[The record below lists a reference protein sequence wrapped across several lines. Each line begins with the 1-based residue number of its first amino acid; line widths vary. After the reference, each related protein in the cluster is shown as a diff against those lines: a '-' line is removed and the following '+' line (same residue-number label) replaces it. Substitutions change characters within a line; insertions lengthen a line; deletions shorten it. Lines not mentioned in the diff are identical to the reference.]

1 MIAIYGTF
9 RTSLVQTWIAAK
21 ATNYLSQ
28 ELGTNIKIGGLD
40 ISWFM
45 NILLED
51 VVIEDKAGR
60 NIVKARQIKVDFGKL
75 DRKKRFIGIYV
86 LSLKQAEINLIKN
99 KSDSLM
105 NYDFILEYF
114 TGNDT
119 TTKSATESK
128 PWIIGISGIG
138 LQDCNFS
145 YNNELKTFS
154 ERGVDYDHIG
164 ITDLNLDV
172 RRLSLAGDSITAR
185 INELSFSEKSGFR
198 LDEFYTECT
207 VRPEK
212 ISARN
217 LHIKTPNSDIRL
229 DLTFSHNNYNAYNSF
244 IDSIQMRGEFRE
256 TKLNLNDISYF
267 APAIG
272 GMENE
277 IRLSGVVRGTVS
289 ALKARN
295 FSFAM
300 GNNTTFEGNI
310 TMDGLPDIEETF
322 IHLNIK
328 KMLTNYSDLRGFR
341 LPGKETLDIPDIINN
356 LGNIQIKGYFTGF
369 YNDFVSSASFSTK
382 VGTIVTDLSLK
393 MGAQKVIDYSGHLRL
408 IDWSLDKTL
417 PQPNKLG
424 IINFTSA
431 IAGRI
436 KDFKEFDAE
445 LDATINNIGL
455 YGNVFHN
462 ITINGDLKNR
472 EFNGD
477 LTLRDKLINLDF
489 KGIVDFTDSLPKMN
503 FTSTVKDA
511 YLSKLNIWDRD
522 SSSCISTKMD
532 LDFTGTNIDNLLGS
546 LRFDSTTYSEKG
558 KIYQIRELFLE
569 TSNTPDDNKSL
580 ILRSDFADAD
590 FNGKFA
596 FYDFYNSLSNIISTY
611 LPSFTLANKPEQLV
625 NTEQL
630 FDYIINIKDVD
641 PLTELFLP
649 GFRLEGLASLYG
661 SYNSTTETILLNG
674 NAGSFTYNGIA
685 FNEWYI
691 QGQNLGR
698 SLQVS
703 TGTSSITWKEPSFD
717 DPQKFGI
724 DNFMI
729 STFLN
734 GDSVKYSLNW
744 KNKDTTNLNKG
755 DIQGTLLFVGSSR
768 FLASL
773 DKVDLF
779 INNAKWDATQ
789 DGDIIVDSTMVIV
802 DNLKIYG
809 NKQELR
815 LNGKISENPGDVFN
829 LWFDDL
835 DISNADALINR
846 TDLNFDGIVT
856 GKISLSDAYNSR
868 TLQSDL
874 TIENFTFNGEKMGDA
889 HLLSLWDNEKSG
901 LNIDANIVYKGNAGT
916 HNPVLIKGFIFPGQ
930 RKEGNFDLEINLINY
945 KLASLNP
952 FLVGFASNLKGM
964 ASGSLHLDGT
974 FEKPVFRGDIQ
985 LLRTQMKIDYLNVT
999 YSFADK
1005 VKIEPGEII
1014 ANNVM
1019 VYDSLGN
1026 SGLLN
1031 FRLSHDYF
1039 QHMLLDMSINAN
1051 NLAGLNTTSRQNELF
1066 YGSAFATGLVTIKG
1080 PFSDLKMDIKARSD
1094 PNTNIYIPI
1103 NLAVTATENE
1113 YIQFVN
1119 TKEAQSREDRFETNM
1134 SGVNLDMQLDVTKDA
1149 NIQIFLPEDIGNI
1162 KGNGTGEI
1170 SMGIDT
1176 RGDITMFGDYTMNE
1190 GTFLF
1195 TFKNIFNRV
1204 FSIENGSVISFKGS
1218 PYDADINLRAV
1229 YKLRASLKGIPEIAD
1244 IPEYAGKTVPVDCI
1258 ISLKNNLYN
1267 PDIAFNIRLPEADE
1281 TLRQLVYTAIDTT
1294 NDAVMTQQMVSL
1306 LVLKSFSFTSG
1317 NATLANTVGSS
1328 SIEMLTNQVS
1338 NMLSQISKDV
1348 DIGLN
1353 YRTGDA
1359 LSSEELE
1366 LALSTHLFNDRVTVD
1381 GNLGMTT
1388 SGSAQ
1393 NTSNLVGDVTVDVK
1407 ITPDGRFRVKAFNK
1421 ANNPFDISSSYAT
1434 YKQGIGIY
1442 YRYEFDKFSEIFRR
1456 TRKKTE
1462 TELK

>member
-1 MIAIYGTF
+1 MFTIYGIF

-28 ELGTNIKIGGLD
+28 ELGTRIKIGGLD

-51 VVIEDKAGR
+51 VVVEDKAGR
-60 NIVKARQIKVDFGKL
+60 NIIKARQIKVDFGKL
-75 DRKKRFIGIYV
+75 DRKNRFIGIYV

-105 NYDFILEYF
+105 NYDFLVDYF
-114 TGNDT
+114 SGSDT
-119 TTKSATESK
+119 TTTVKNESK
-128 PWIIGISGIG
+128 PWRTGISGIS
-138 LQDCNFS
+138 LKECSFV

-164 ITDLNLDV
+164 ITDLNLDI

-185 INELSFSEKSGFR
+185 INELSFKEKSGFV

-207 VRPEK
+207 IKPEK

-217 LHIKTPNSDIRL
+217 LHIKTPASDIRL

-244 IDSIQMRGEFRE
+244 IDSVQMRGEFRE
-256 TKLNLNDISYF
+256 TRLNLNDISYF
-267 APAIG
+267 APEIS

-277 IRLSGVVRGTVS
+277 IKLSGVVRGTVS
-289 ALKARN
+289 SLKARN
-295 FSFAM
+295 FSFAL
-300 GNNTTFEGNI
+300 GRNTTFEGNI

-322 IHLNIK
+322 IHLNVK
-328 KMLTNYSDLRGFR
+328 KMLTNYSDLKEFK
-341 LPGKETLDIPDIINN
+341 LPEKATLDIPEMINT
-356 LGNIQIKGYFTGF
+356 LGNIKIKGYFTGF
-369 YNDFVSSASFSTK
+369 YNDFVSSASFSTLI
-382 VGTIVTDLSLK
+382 GTLVTDLSLK
-393 MGAQKVIDYSGHLRL
+393 MGAQKVIDYSGHLKL
-408 IDWSLDKTL
+408 INWNLGKTL
-417 PQPNKLG
+417 PQPNQLG
-424 IINFTSA
+424 IINFTSS

-436 KDFKEFDAE
+436 KDFKEFEAE

-455 YGNVFHN
+455 FGNVFHN

-477 LTLRDKLINLDF
+477 LTLRDRLINFDF

-503 FTSTVKDA
+503 FTSTVKNA
-511 YLSKLNIWDRD
+511 YLSKLNLWDRD

-546 LRFDSTTYSEKG
+546 LRFDSTTYRENK
-558 KIYQIRELFLE
+558 KTYNIKELFLK
-569 TSNTPDDNKSL
+569 TSNSPDGNKSL

-596 FYDFYNSLSNIISTY
+596 FYDFYHSLSNIIGTY
-611 LPSFTLANKPEQLV
+611 LPSLTLDTKQAQQV

-630 FDYIINIKDVD
+630 FDYTLNIKDVD
-641 PLTELFLP
+641 PLTELFIP
-649 GFRLEGLASLYG
+649 GLKLEGQASLYG
-661 SYNSTTETILLNG
+661 NYNSTTETILLNG
-674 NAGSFTYNGIA
+674 NAGSFTYNGII
-685 FNEWYI
+685 FNDWFI

-703 TGTSSITWKEPSFD
+703 TGTSSIIWKEPGID
-717 DPQKFGI
+717 DPQRFGI
-724 DNFMI
+724 DNFVI
-729 STFLN
+729 NTFLN

-744 KNKDTTNLNKG
+744 KNTDTTNLIKG
-755 DIQGTLLFVGSSR
+755 DIQGTMLFVGTRR

-773 DKVDLF
+773 DKVDLI

-789 DGDIIVDSTMVIV
+789 DGDIVVDSTMILV

-815 LNGKISENPGDVFN
+815 LNGKISENPNDVFN

-846 TDLNFDGIVT
+846 NDLNFDGIVT
-856 GKISLSDAYNSR
+856 GSVSLSDAYNSR

-889 HLLSLWDNEKSG
+889 RLLSLWDNEKSG
-901 LNIDANIVYKGNAGT
+901 LSIDANIIYRGNAGT
-916 HNPVLIKGFIFPGQ
+916 HNPLLVKGYVYPGK
-930 RKEGNFDLEINLINY
+930 RKEGNFDLDISLINY

-952 FLVGFASNLKGM
+952 FLAGFASNLKGM
-964 ASGSLHLDGT
+964 ASGSLRLDGT
-974 FEKPVFRGDIQ
+974 FQQPVFTGDIQ
-985 LLRTQMKIDYLNVT
+985 LLRTQLKIDYLNVT
-999 YSFADK
+999 YSLADK

-1014 ANNVM
+1014 ASNVM

-1031 FRLSHDYF
+1031 FRLSHEYF

-1051 NLAGLNTTSRQNELF
+1051 NLAGLNTTSKQNDLF

-1080 PFSDLKMDIKARSD
+1080 PFSDLKMNIVARSEQ
-1094 PNTNIYIPI
+1094 NTNIYIPI
-1103 NLAVTATENE
+1103 NLSVTATENE
-1113 YIQFVN
+1113 YIKFVK
-1119 TKEAQSREDRFETNM
+1119 TKETETREDQFEANM
-1134 SGVNLDMQLDVTKDA
+1134 SGVNLDMLLDVTNDA

-1170 SMGIDT
+1170 RMGIDT

-1267 PDIAFNIRLPEADE
+1267 PDIAFSIRLPEADE
-1281 TLRQLVYTAIDTT
+1281 TLRQLVYTSIDTT
-1294 NDAVMTQQMVSL
+1294 NEAVMTQQMVSL

-1317 NATLANTVGSS
+1317 NATLANTVSSS
-1328 SIEMLTNQVS
+1328 SIEVLTNQVS

-1366 LALSTHLFNDRVTVD
+1366 LALSTHLFNDRVTID

-1388 SGSAQ
+1388 AGSAQ
-1393 NTSNLVGDVTVDVK
+1393 NTSNLVGDVTVDIK

-1421 ANNPFDISSSYAT
+1421 ANNPFEISSSYAN

-1442 YRYEFDKFSEIFRR
+1442 YRYEFDKFSELFHRN
-1456 TRKKTE
+1456 RKKQSPQSD
-1462 TELK
+1462 